1 MCIRDRS
8 STLWRK
14 FPWFFG
20 QWSETVGWW
29 EHISYTSFTFN
40 QWQATS
46 CDQGNTPP
54 TQLSP
59 SMTNNI
65 WRSKRTNAC
74 KPHENVTAPFPVMVY
89 IKLLCKSSTLWRKF
103 PWFFGQWS
111 ETVGWWEHISYTS
124 FTFNQWQATSC
135 DQGNTPP
142 TQLSPS
148 MTNNIWRS
156 KRTNAC
162 KPHKAI
168 ESATDMAHNTFEGLW

>member
-1 MCIRDRS
+1 MWAWHTYQSVGLPYSCPLILEKTYLREATFKKKQGTFVTPLGNFQHLVLQIKRS
-8 STLWRK
+8 LA
-14 FPWFFG
+14 
-20 QWSETVGWW
+20 
-29 EHISYTSFTFN
+29 H
-40 QWQATS
+40 
-46 CDQGNTPP
+46 
-54 TQLSP
+54 
-59 SMTNNI
+59 I

-89 IKLLCKSSTLWRKF
+89 IKLLWKSSTLWRKF